1 MPEGVCVSK
10 LRILLADDNSAVLD
24 QVSRALAKEYEV
36 IAALKE
42 GHAVVKEC
50 LRQEPDVVILDISI
64 GDVSGIDLARELR
77 DAGCRSRV
85 VFLTVHED
93 YDFVNAALSTGALAY
108 VVKSRLS
115 ADLVSGIEAAMAEKL
130 FLSSNLMYQQKQE
143 KVF

>member
-115 ADLVSGIEAAMAEKL
+115 ADLVSGIEAAMAAKL
-130 FLSSNLMYQQKQE
+130 FLSSSLMYQQKQE

>member
-1 MPEGVCVSK
+1 MSK

-115 ADLVSGIEAAMAEKL
+115 ADLVSGIEAAMAAKL
-130 FLSSNLMYQQKQE
+130 FLSSSLMYQQKQE